1 MSNGTTSNLG
11 GALSRIRVDQVGSL
25 LRPEKLKEAYTRH
38 GRGQASDIELS
49 LIQDQAIRDLIA
61 KQEGRNLPVLTDG
74 EFRRLNF
81 QDSFAESVR
90 GFLPA
95 NRTIQFHE
103 QRAAGGKPFARWDRD
118 NPDDGEPSLFY
129 WRPITERLRFV
140 RNLPLEEYLFSQA
153 LTSRPVKITLICPD
167 RICEQFDRRNAA
179 SVYKDIEDFLADVV
193 RIERTIVAGLIE
205 AGCRYVQIDA
215 PSYTS
220 YVDPPSLARMR
231 RSGEDPMA
239 IMERS
244 MKADNAIMARFEGV
258 TFGIHLCRG
267 NQRSMWHREGSYD
280 AIAETLFNTL
290 NHHRFLLEYDTERA
304 GGFEP
309 LRFVPK
315 DKVVVLGLVSTKSA
329 KLESADELKRR
340 IEEASRYIS
349 IEQIALSPQ
358 CGFASNILG
367 NLISEDDQWRK
378 FDVIQE
384 VAAQVWKGR

>member
-1 MSNGTTSNLG
+1 MSNVR
-11 GALSRIRVDQVGSL
+11 GALAKIRVDQVGSL
-25 LRPEKLKEAYTRH
+25 LRPEKLKEAWNRY
-38 GRGQASDIELS
+38 GRGQAGDGELCRA
-49 LIQDQAIRDLIA
+49 QDEAIRDLVA
-61 KQEGRNLPVLTDG
+61 KQERRNLPVLTDG

-81 QDSFAESVR
+81 QDSFAESVT
-90 GFLPA
+90 GFLPM
-95 NRTIQFHE
+95 NRTIEFHE
-103 QRAAGGKPFARWDRD
+103 RRAAGGKPLTRWDRD
-118 NPDDGEPSLFY
+118 NPDDDPSLFY
-129 WRPITERLRFV
+129 WRPITERLRLV
-140 RNLPLEEYLFSQA
+140 RNIPLEEFRFAQA

-167 RICEQFDRRNAA
+167 RVCEQFDRRNSA
-179 SVYKDIEDFLADVV
+179 SVYKGIEDFLTDVV
-193 RIERTIVAGLIE
+193 AIEKEIVSGLIQ
-205 AGCRYVQIDA
+205 AGCGYVQIDA

-244 MKADNAIMARFEGV
+244 MKADNAIMAGFEGV

-280 AIAETLFNTL
+280 AIAERLFNTL

-315 DKVVVLGLVSTKSA
+315 DKVVVLGLVSTKISRV
-329 KLESADELKRR
+329 ETADELKRG

-349 IEQIALSPQ
+349 IEQLALSPQ

-367 NLISEDDQWRK
+367 NLLSEEDQWRK
-378 FDVIQE
+378 FDVIQK
-384 VAAQVWKGR
+384 VAAEVWTDR